1 MIRQRLSLLLAL
13 AASACLAAC
22 ATTPEASAERLE
34 RADAV
39 TDAAVARYCGLHP
52 LARAAL
58 RAQLTAGVPVILCP
72 DDLRSG
78 PAAQP

>member
-1 MIRQRLSLLLAL
+1 MLKLALSLVLA
-13 AASACLAAC
+13 ACLAAC
-22 ATTPEASAERLE
+22 ATTPEATAARAARLE
-34 RADAV
+34 AADTI
-39 TDAAVARYCGLHP
+39 TDAAVARYCALHP

-58 RAQLTAGVPVILCP
+58 RAQVTAGVPVILCP